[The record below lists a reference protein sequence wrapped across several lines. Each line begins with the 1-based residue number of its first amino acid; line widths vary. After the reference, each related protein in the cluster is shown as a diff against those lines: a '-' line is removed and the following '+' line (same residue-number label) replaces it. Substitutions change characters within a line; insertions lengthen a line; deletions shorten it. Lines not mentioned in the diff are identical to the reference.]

1 MNQVSRSKVRV
12 WADLHKIPVRT
23 IFLSSYPK
31 LVHTSAIKCTWINDV
46 QWLSTMFLG
55 QRLRSHKIY
64 LKNLCQNHIFSSFGP
79 IWLVLHIKSACCEH
93 EPSFQV
99 NGECH
104 SRSLKKFW
112 TIFSLSLVK
121 SSSDVT
127 NDCPQVREWSAV
139 TLNHAFMERS
149 QRRTLNTLSL
159 SEAKVYSLQSY
170 MPHTAPV
177 ECLLKIYRICRDLEL
192 NF

>member
-1 MNQVSRSKVRV
+1 MSKVRV
-12 WADLHKIPVRT
+12 WADLHKTPVRT
-23 IFLSSYPK
+23 IFLSPYPK
-31 LVHTSAIKCTWINDV
+31 LVHTSTIKCTWINDV
-46 QWLSTMFLG
+46 QWLSTIFLG
-55 QRLRSHKIY
+55 HRLRSHKIY

-79 IWLVLHIKSACCEH
+79 IWLRHASHKCCEH

-104 SRSLKKFW
+104 SRSLKRFW

-121 SSSDVT
+121 SSSDFT

-139 TLNHAFMERS
+139 TLNHAFMLKFKVTH
-149 QRRTLNTLSL
+149 RTLC
-159 SEAKVYSLQSY
+159 KVLIWTQILLPSVIYAPYCTCRVPVGYIY
-170 MPHTAPV
+170 M
-177 ECLLKIYRICRDLEL
+177 ICRDLEL